1 MSYTESITII
11 SLDNFI
17 HIFVEEL
24 CEIES
29 AKDFSRNNPE
39 IDLFSELNDGM
50 DKIRYE
56 YCTGKATF
64 TLLNNSLCFD
74 KLAEIAIE
82 KGYIPSDYDINQLM
96 VLVMTNKNMK
106 HIAYID
112 IES

>member
-29 AKDFSRNNPE
+29 AKVFSRNNPA

-56 YCTGKATF
+56 YCTGKAAF
-64 TLLNNSLCFD
+64 TLLNNSFFFD
-74 KLAEIAIE
+74 NFFVIMIQRPPRSTLFPLHDALPIFVN
-82 KGYIPSDYDINQLM
+82 YR
-96 VLVMTNKNMK
+96 
-106 HIAYID
+106 
-112 IES
+112 